1 MCGIAGIFNFDGQPV
16 PEQRIRE
23 MTCAMSHRGPDAD
36 GFYTSREIALGH
48 RRLSILDL
56 STGANQPFADHSG
69 RYMMVFNGEM
79 YNFQEVKALLPEYPF
94 KTTGDTEVLIAAFA
108 KWGPDCIRHFKGM
121 FAFAVWD
128 KEKKELTVMRD
139 RLGVK
144 PVYYFH
150 NSNTFLFASEIR
162 AILSTGLVPRKAEP
176 AGIYEFLSYQSIG
189 YPLTVIKD
197 IFQLEAGSYLTV
209 SCKKINKTQYWDI
222 TDRPVDFDF
231 ENAGAVSSQ
240 IRDLMASSVERR
252 LVSDVPVGAFLSGGI
267 DSSVVVGLMAEV
279 STARPNTFTISFEEK
294 AFDESPFAEMVA
306 KKFNTIHTNIRLQ
319 PTVLLEELEN
329 ALNALDSPSGDGI
342 NTFVVSKAIRQA
354 GITVALSGVGGDELF
369 AGYPLFRQYLRLQ
382 QKAGLYSNT
391 KLLRRAMATALSLS
405 GSNRSARI
413 RQIIAAP
420 APSIE
425 NIYPVSRQILSPA
438 LIGELTRLGK
448 KSLQD
453 TVLWQ
458 DLHLRKDRI
467 DLFPLLSQVSVAE
480 YLGYTQ
486 HTLLKDTD
494 QMSMASSLEVREP
507 FFDQDLVEFVL
518 RIPDK
523 LKFPRFPKSLL
534 VEAVEPLLPPEIV
547 HRPKQGFL
555 LPWSVWMKKELKTFC
570 EAKLD
575 RLSQRSFI
583 NGPHL
588 TDYWNRFLKQDSS
601 IRWTELWLFV
611 VLEHWLEKNN
621 IEE

>member
-1 MCGIAGIFNFDGQPV
+1 MCGIAGILNHSNQAV
-16 PEQRIRE
+16 PESMIRN
-23 MTCAMSHRGPDAD
+23 MTCALSHRGPDAD
-36 GFYTSREIALGH
+36 GFYQDHEIALGH

-79 YNFQEVKALLPEYPF
+79 YNFQEVKALLPGYPF

-128 KEKKELTVMRD
+128 REQKELTVMRD

-144 PVYYFH
+144 PVYYYH
-150 NSNTFLFASEIR
+150 DSIHFLFASEIR
-162 AILSTGLVPRKAEP
+162 AILSTGLVEKKADP

-189 YPLTVIKD
+189 YPLTAIRN
-197 IFQLEAGSYLTV
+197 ICQLEAGSYLTI
-209 SCKKINKTQYWDI
+209 KGGKLQKTQYWDL
-222 TDRPVDFDF
+222 TDRPVQFDF
-231 ENAGAVSSQ
+231 SDPARVRTR
-240 IRDLMASSVERR
+240 IRELLAASVQRR

-267 DSSVVVGLMAEV
+267 DSSVVVGLMAEA

-306 KKFNTIHTNIRLQ
+306 KKFNTIHNNIRLQ

-342 NTFVVSKAIRQA
+342 NTYVVSKAIRKA

-369 AGYPLFRQYLRLQ
+369 AGYPLFLQYLRLQ
-382 QKAGLYSNT
+382 QKAGLYRNT
-391 KLLRRAMATALSLS
+391 GLLRRMASGLLSLNP
-405 GSNRSARI
+405 SNRSFRL
-413 RQIIAAP
+413 RQIIGAP
-420 APSIE
+420 EPSIE
-425 NIYPVSRQILSPA
+425 NVYPVSRQILSPG
-438 LIGELTRLGK
+438 LIGRLTTLGERPA
-448 KSLQD
+448 QD

-458 DLHLRKDRI
+458 QLHLREDRTRT
-467 DLFPLLSQVSVAE
+467 FPLLSQVSIAD

-507 FFDQDLVEFVL
+507 FFDQDLIEFVL
-518 RIPDK
+518 KVPDK
-523 LKFPRFPKSLL
+523 LKYPAYPKSLL
-534 VEAVEPLLPPEIV
+534 VESMGSLLPPEIV

-555 LPWSVWMKKELKTFC
+555 LPWSVWMKKELRSFC
-570 EAKLD
+570 EAKLQ

-583 NGPHL
+583 KEDQL
-588 TDYWNRFLKQDSS
+588 LKYWHRFIQNDPS
-601 IRWTELWLFV
+601 IRWTELWIFV
-611 VLEHWLEKNN
+611 VLEHWLEKNGV
-621 IEE
+621 EA